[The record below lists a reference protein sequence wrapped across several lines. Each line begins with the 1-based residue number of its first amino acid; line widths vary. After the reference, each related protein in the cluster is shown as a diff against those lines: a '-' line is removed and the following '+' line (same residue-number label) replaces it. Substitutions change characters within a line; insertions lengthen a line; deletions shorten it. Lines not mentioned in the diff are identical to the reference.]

1 MFTGL
6 FLALSDCSL
15 VKDSHTFEQ
24 ELLIFSELD
33 KTLDRLLS
41 NHKQQFP
48 CTFNDLESLPLI
60 LIISFASLRCTL
72 SIT

>member
-33 KTLDRLLS
+33 KTLHRLLS
-41 NHKQQFP
+41 NHKQFP